1 VNSAVEDPHLLVVDD
16 DERLRQLLQKFLS
29 SNGFRV
35 SVAADAADARV
46 LMKSMAFD
54 LLILDVMMPG
64 ESGFEFAAAVRG
76 SSSVPILM
84 LTARGEAEDRINGLE
99 RGVDDYLT
107 KPFEPR
113 ELVLRIGALLRRAAP
128 PARTAHAE
136 VSMGECV
143 YDAERGQLK
152 RKGKPVKLTTSENAL
167 LQLFAANAGRSFSRA
182 DLCARLGVSL
192 ERSIDVQVTR
202 LRRKIEEDPKLPL
215 YLQTVRG
222 VGYVL
227 VPDRVA

>member
-1 VNSAVEDPHLLVVDD
+1 MNSAVEDPHLLVVDD
-16 DERLRQLLQKFLS
+16 DERLRALLQKYLS

-35 SVAADAADARV
+35 SAAGNAADARS

-54 LLILDVMMPG
+54 LLVLDVMMPG
-64 ESGFEFAAAVRG
+64 ESGFDLAAGVR
-76 SSSVPILM
+76 SSSDIPILM
-84 LTARGEAEDRINGLE
+84 LTAKSEAEDRINGLE
-99 RGVDDYLT
+99 RGADDYLT

-113 ELVLRIGALLRRAAP
+113 ELLLRISALLRRAAP

-136 VSMGECV
+136 VRMGDCV
-143 YDAERGQLK
+143 YDPERGQLK
-152 RKGKPVKLTTSENAL
+152 KKGKPVRLTSSENAL
-167 LQLFAANAGRSFSRA
+167 LQLFAANAGRSFSRS
-182 DLCARLGVSL
+182 DLCSRLGVAL

-227 VPDRVA
+227 VPDRAN

>member
-1 VNSAVEDPHLLVVDD
+1 MNSAVEDPHLLVVDD
-16 DERLRQLLQKFLS
+16 DERLRQLLQKYLS

-35 SVAADAADARV
+35 SVAANAADARA

-64 ESGFEFAAAVRG
+64 ESGFEFAASVRA
-76 SSSVPILM
+76 SSYVPILM
-84 LTARGEAEDRINGLE
+84 LTARGDAEDRITGLE
-99 RGVDDYLT
+99 RGADDYLA

-113 ELVLRIGALLRRAAP
+113 ELLLRIGALLRRAAP

-136 VSMGECV
+136 VSMGDCV
-143 YDAERGQLK
+143 YDIERGVLK
-152 RKGKPVKLTTSENAL
+152 KKGKPVRLTTSENAL

-182 DLCARLGVSL
+182 DLCSRLGVSL

-202 LRRKIEEDPKLPL
+202 LRRKIESDPKLPL

-227 VPDRVA
+227 VPDRVG